1 MFRMGGAAEG
11 ITSGLDKPRKQF
23 FDGSQPNPRRT
34 FLEAQQAAIKP
45 DILKMLYASKFP
57 DKTEEQVQTEVD
69 NFLSGKDNIIADT
82 NTTNNTS
89 TMQIAGDR
97 ATAIPSID
105 ETAATAMA
113 NAKRFSGSQE
123 PMSGREMAARFL
135 IPFGLDLATR
145 TPAGGLLS
153 TAAASAKDPFDK
165 LIKGI
170 DQRRETKTDR
180 EADLFAAFLSSGLQD
195 RREDKKLAAQE
206 LKDSKELLTL
216 YDRTLQRNVV
226 VQAGDV
232 YNNLTNYEPAKTDKE
247 GRTFEKLEV
256 ANLIEQKMA
265 EIFELEAKE
274 NKTAEDLQEIEKARG
289 VLEYLQGNKNTSA
302 FSNALLK
309 DTEYQKKLRRSI
321 SEKLKTTDK
330 YSGTLDATQELQ
342 LKQEID
348 AALKIYIETGKFP
361 PELQLAKGGRVEY
374 QMGGDV
380 NMGGGADMSQ
390 MPTNEPVQKI
400 DYETLRAR
408 LPKEI
413 TDDIVRLIAS
423 SPEALEDF
431 ATIQTQQDVVLF
443 NQKYD
448 VELVLPAEA

>member
-1 MFRMGGAAEG
+1 MNRTLKRPMFRMGGAADG
-11 ITSGLDKPRKQF
+11 ITSGLDKPRQQYNQGRIVNPFDVDKKVQNAAKMKDAAMSVFLKGAEARGQF
-23 FDGSQPNPRRT
+23 DQEP
-34 FLEAQQAAIKP
+34 
-45 DILKMLYASKFP
+45 ASSI
-57 DKTEEQVQTEVD
+57 Q
-69 NFLSGKDNIIADT
+69 LSGDKATGDMSQEQAIAE
-82 NTTNNTS
+82 
-89 TMQIAGDR
+89 ALAR
-97 ATAIPSID
+97 A
-105 ETAATAMA
+105 
-113 NAKRFSGSQE
+113 KQFSGSQE

-135 IPFGLDLATR
+135 IPFGLNFATA
-145 TPAGGLLS
+145 TPSGGLLS
-153 TAAASAKDPFDK
+153 TAAAAAKDPVDM

-170 DQRRETKTDR
+170 DQRRDARTER
-180 EADLFAAFLSSGLQD
+180 ESDLFGALLSSELQEMRD
-195 RREDKKLAAQE
+195 DKKLAAQE

-226 VQAGDV
+226 VQAADV

-274 NKTAEDLQEIEKARG
+274 DKSAEDLQEIEKAKG

-330 YSGTLDATQELQ
+330 YSGTLDATKELQ

-348 AALKIYIETGKFP
+348 SALKFYIETGKFP

-374 QMGGDV
+374 NVGGDV
-380 NMGGGADMSQ
+380 NMGA
-390 MPTNEPVQKI
+390 EPFQKI

-408 LPKEI
+408 LPREI
-413 TDDIVRLIAS
+413 TDDIVKLIAS

>member
-1 MFRMGGAAEG
+1 MGGAADG
-11 ITSGLDKPRKQF
+11 ITSGLDRPRQQYNQAGMVKNQFDTDKKVQNTAKINDAALNFIVDKARERGQFTDDINMQAMGDKATGDMSQEQAIAEALARAKQ
-23 FDGSQPNPRRT
+23 
-34 FLEAQQAAIKP
+34 
-45 DILKMLYASKFP
+45 
-57 DKTEEQVQTEVD
+57 
-69 NFLSGKDNIIADT
+69 
-82 NTTNNTS
+82 
-89 TMQIAGDR
+89 
-97 ATAIPSID
+97 
-105 ETAATAMA
+105 
-113 NAKRFSGSQE
+113 FSGSQE

-135 IPFGLDLATR
+135 IPFGLNFATA
-145 TPAGGLLS
+145 TPSGGLLS
-153 TAAASAKDPFDK
+153 TAAGAAKDPVDM

-170 DQRRETKTDR
+170 DQRRDAKTER
-180 EADLFAAFLSSGLQD
+180 EADLFGALLSSNLQGI
-195 RREDKKLAAQE
+195 REDKKIAAQE

-216 YDRTLQRNVV
+216 YDRTLEKNVI

-232 YNNLTNYEPAKTDKE
+232 YKNLANYGPAEADKQ

-274 NKTAEDLQEIEKARG
+274 DKSAEDLQEIEKAKG

-321 SEKLKTTDK
+321 RAKLESTEK
-330 YSGTLDATQELQ
+330 YSGTLDATKELQ

-348 AALKIYIETGKFP
+348 SALKIYIETGKFP

-374 QMGGDV
+374 NVGGDV
-380 NMGGGADMSQ
+380 NTMSQ
-390 MPTNEPVQKI
+390 APANESSQKI

-408 LPKEI
+408 LPREI
-413 TDDIVRLIAS
+413 TDDIVKLIAS

>member
-1 MFRMGGAAEG
+1 
-11 ITSGLDKPRKQF
+11 
-23 FDGSQPNPRRT
+23 
-34 FLEAQQAAIKP
+34 
-45 DILKMLYASKFP
+45 
-57 DKTEEQVQTEVD
+57 
-69 NFLSGKDNIIADT
+69 
-82 NTTNNTS
+82 
-89 TMQIAGDR
+89 
-97 ATAIPSID
+97 
-105 ETAATAMA
+105 
-113 NAKRFSGSQE
+113 
-123 PMSGREMAARFL
+123 
-135 IPFGLDLATR
+135 
-145 TPAGGLLS
+145 
-153 TAAASAKDPFDK
+153 
-165 LIKGI
+165 
-170 DQRRETKTDR
+170 
-180 EADLFAAFLSSGLQD
+180 
-195 RREDKKLAAQE
+195 
-206 LKDSKELLTL
+206 
-216 YDRTLQRNVV
+216 VV

-348 AALKIYIETGKFP
+348 AALKTYIETGKFP

-380 NMGGGADMSQ
+380 NMGE
-390 MPTNEPVQKI
+390 EPVQKI

>member
-1 MFRMGGAAEG
+1 MNRTLRRPMFRMGGSAEG
-11 ITSGLDKPRKQF
+11 ITSGLD
-23 FDGSQPNPRRT
+23 
-34 FLEAQQAAIKP
+34 AP
-45 DILKMLYASKFP
+45 DINKRVNFDNGGNLESRYNRAMDFIQSKRAPRGSNFNDFLINLGLDLVSRP
-57 DKTEEQVQTEVD
+57 RSGNIFQQVARSARD
-69 NFLSGKDNIIADT
+69 PF
-82 NTTNNTS
+82 
-89 TMQIAGDR
+89 
-97 ATAIPSID
+97 
-105 ETAATAMA
+105 
-113 NAKRFSGSQE
+113 
-123 PMSGREMAARFL
+123 ARFL
-135 IPFGLDLATR
+135 EDKQLATR
-145 TPAGGLLS
+145 AQQDRESDLFGSFLQAGL
-153 TAAASAKDPFDK
+153 ADRKFDK
-165 LIKGI
+165 KM
-170 DQRRETKTDR
+170 
-180 EADLFAAFLSSGLQD
+180 AA
-195 RREDKKLAAQE
+195 EK
-206 LKDSKELLTL
+206 LKDSQELLTL
-216 YDRTLQRNVV
+216 YDKTAEENVIV
-226 VQAGDV
+226 KAGDV
-232 YNNLTNYEPAKTDKE
+232 YANLENYGPAQADKE

-274 NKTAEDLQEIEKARG
+274 DKSEEDLQEIEKAKG

-330 YSGTLDATQELQ
+330 YSGTLDATKELQ

-348 AALKIYIETGKFP
+348 SALKFYIETGKFP

-374 QMGGDV
+374 NVGGDV
-380 NMGGGADMSQ
+380 NMGA
-390 MPTNEPVQKI
+390 EPSQKI

-413 TDDIVRLIAS
+413 TDDIVKLIAS

>member
-1 MFRMGGAAEG
+1 MNRTLKRPMFRMGGAADG
-11 ITSGLDKPRKQF
+11 ITSGLDKPRQQYQSGMTVAPMPSDAIRRRIEANTPKINDAALQLIMDSAKERGQF
-23 FDGSQPNPRRT
+23 KD
-34 FLEAQQAAIKP
+34 
-45 DILKMLYASKFP
+45 DINM
-57 DKTEEQVQTEVD
+57 QTTGD
-69 NFLSGKDNIIADT
+69 TATGGLTRDQIIAQALAD
-82 NTTNNTS
+82 S
-89 TMQIAGDR
+89 Q
-97 ATAIPSID
+97 
-105 ETAATAMA
+105 
-113 NAKRFSGSQE
+113 KFSGAQA

-135 IPFGLDLATR
+135 IPFGLDFATR
-145 TPAGGLLS
+145 TPSGGLLS
-153 TAAASAKDPFDK
+153 TAAAAAKDPATALFK
-165 LIKGI
+165 TI
-170 DQRRETKTDR
+170 DDRRDAKTDR
-180 EADLFAAFLSSGLQD
+180 EADLFAAFLSSGLQE

-348 AALKIYIETGKFP
+348 AALKTYIETGKFP

-380 NMGGGADMSQ
+380 NMGE
-390 MPTNEPVQKI
+390 EPVQKI

>member
-23 FDGSQPNPRRT
+23 FDGSKPNPRRT

-45 DILKMLYASKFP
+45 DILKMMYAKQFP

-69 NFLSGKDNIIADT
+69 NFLSGNDNIIANT
-82 NTTNNTS
+82 NTTN

-97 ATAIPSID
+97 ATAIPSI
-105 ETAATAMA
+105 EEKAAEAMA
-113 NAKRFSGSQE
+113 NAKRFAGSQE
-123 PMSGREMAARFL
+123 PMSRNEMLARFL
-135 IPFGLDLATR
+135 IPFGLNLATA
-145 TPAGGLLS
+145 TPSGGLLS
-153 TAAASAKDPFDK
+153 TAAGAAKQPVEM
-165 LIKGI
+165 LVKGI
-170 DQRRETKTDR
+170 DQRREAKTER

-226 VQAGDV
+226 VEAGDV

-274 NKTAEDLQEIEKARG
+274 DKSAEDLQEIEKARG
-289 VLEYLQGNKNTSA
+289 VLEYLQGNKNTNA

-330 YSGTLDATQELQ
+330 YSGTLDATKELQ

-348 AALKIYIETGKFP
+348 AALKTYIETGKFP

-380 NMGGGADMSQ
+380 NMGE
-390 MPTNEPVQKI
+390 EPVQKI

>member
-1 MFRMGGAAEG
+1 MNRTLRRPMFRMGGAAEG
-11 ITSGLDKPRKQF
+11 ITSGLDKPRQQYQSGMTVAPMPSDAIRRRIEANTPKINDAALQLIMDSAKERGQF
-23 FDGSQPNPRRT
+23 KD
-34 FLEAQQAAIKP
+34 
-45 DILKMLYASKFP
+45 DINM
-57 DKTEEQVQTEVD
+57 QTTGD
-69 NFLSGKDNIIADT
+69 TATGGLTRDQIIAQALAD
-82 NTTNNTS
+82 S
-89 TMQIAGDR
+89 Q
-97 ATAIPSID
+97 
-105 ETAATAMA
+105 
-113 NAKRFSGSQE
+113 KFSGAQA

-135 IPFGLDLATR
+135 IPFGLDFATR
-145 TPAGGLLS
+145 TPSGGLLS
-153 TAAASAKDPFDK
+153 TAAAAAKDPATALFK
-165 LIKGI
+165 TI
-170 DQRRETKTDR
+170 DDRRDAKTDR
-180 EADLFAAFLSSGLQD
+180 EADLFAAFLSSGLQE

-348 AALKIYIETGKFP
+348 AALKTYIETGKFP

-380 NMGGGADMSQ
+380 NMGE
-390 MPTNEPVQKI
+390 EPVQKI

>member
-1 MFRMGGAAEG
+1 MNRTLKRPMFRMGGAADG
-11 ITSGLDKPRKQF
+11 ITSGLDRPRQQYNQAGMVKNQFDTDKKVQNTAKINDAALNFIVDKARERGQFTDDINMQAMGDKATGDMSQEQAIAEALARAKQ
-23 FDGSQPNPRRT
+23 
-34 FLEAQQAAIKP
+34 
-45 DILKMLYASKFP
+45 
-57 DKTEEQVQTEVD
+57 
-69 NFLSGKDNIIADT
+69 
-82 NTTNNTS
+82 
-89 TMQIAGDR
+89 
-97 ATAIPSID
+97 
-105 ETAATAMA
+105 
-113 NAKRFSGSQE
+113 FSGSQE

-135 IPFGLDLATR
+135 IPFGLNFATA
-145 TPAGGLLS
+145 TPSGGLLS
-153 TAAASAKDPFDK
+153 TAAGAAKDPVDM

-170 DQRRETKTDR
+170 DQRRDAKTER
-180 EADLFAAFLSSGLQD
+180 EADLFGALLSSNLQGI
-195 RREDKKLAAQE
+195 REDKKIAAQE

-216 YDRTLQRNVV
+216 YDRTLEKNVI

-232 YNNLTNYEPAKTDKE
+232 YKNLANYGPAEADKQ

-274 NKTAEDLQEIEKARG
+274 DKSAEDLQEIEKAKG

-321 SEKLKTTDK
+321 RAKLESTEK
-330 YSGTLDATQELQ
+330 YSGTLDATKELQ

-348 AALKIYIETGKFP
+348 SALKIYIETGKFP

-374 QMGGDV
+374 NVGGDV
-380 NMGGGADMSQ
+380 NTMSQ
-390 MPTNEPVQKI
+390 APANESSQKI

-408 LPKEI
+408 LPREI
-413 TDDIVRLIAS
+413 TDDIVKLIAS